1 MLSTGERNRLP
12 ARPPTANG
20 GGRYRAIGDRS
31 AMRLRDFSVLTFDGY
46 GTLIDGEEGLLA
58 ALAPWRQRP
67 GIAAADRDI
76 LEALAAAHTREG

>member
-1 MLSTGERNRLP
+1 
-12 ARPPTANG
+12 
-20 GGRYRAIGDRS
+20 
-31 AMRLRDFSVLTFDGY
+31 MRLRDFSVLTFDGY